1 VAELTL
7 PSALR
12 GLADQL
18 GTAVP
23 GAVATVAERL
33 VAAVP
38 GTEVVGGAVEQ
49 VARAVPG
56 AGPLEP
62 VGTQLKRPE
71 RVIRAARLLMEA
83 GVIRPERPDQAIRAA
98 QAFLS
103 YRMTPASG
111 FVVAAIRYPD
121 DPAIDDELGTLTFAQ
136 VDRRTN
142 ALARALADEGIGED
156 DGVAI
161 MCRDHRWF
169 IEATVALSKLGAT
182 SLYYNTQFAG
192 PQLRE
197 VTEREDPAAIIHDE
211 EFAEVVGE
219 AAGERPRWIAWHDG
233 DEADGTTLEELIEG
247 GDESD
252 LPAPGKTGNI
262 TLLTSGSTGT
272 PKGASRGQPDA
283 IDPIVAL
290 FSRIPMRAREPTVFA
305 APLFHA
311 WGFAHLNLG
320 LLLSSTYV
328 LRRRFNPERTLAAV
342 QEESATVLVIVPV
355 MMQRILELD
364 EEKRRQYDTSSLRVV
379 AASGGALSGDLAQRW
394 MDEFGDNLYN
404 LYGSTEV
411 AWATIATPKELRA
424 APGTTGSPPP
434 GTSIRILDDDKNE
447 LPAGE
452 TGEIYV
458 GNEMLLEGYT
468 SGESEEVVDGHM
480 STGDLGHLDD
490 EGRLF
495 IEGRADDMIVSG
507 GENVYPE
514 EVEETLEKHERVSEA
529 AVIGV
534 EDQEFGERLK
544 AFVVTEGEVSE
555 DDLKSHV
562 KGNLANYK
570 VPRDIEFIDELP
582 RKPQGKVD
590 KQKLAEEQEDDS
602 GGDGGGDDAGG
613 DGNG

>member
-1 VAELTL
+1 MADATL
-7 PSALR
+7 KNSLR

-23 GAVATVAERL
+23 SAAAGVAERL

-38 GTEVVGGAVEQ
+38 GTSALGGAVEQ
-49 VARAVPG
+49 VGRAVPG
-56 AGPLEP
+56 ATALES

-71 RVIRAARLLMEA
+71 RILRAARLLVEA
-83 GVIRPERPDQAIRAA
+83 GVIRPERPDQAIEAA
-98 QAFLS
+98 RAFLGL
-103 YRMTPASG
+103 RMTPASG

-121 DPAIDDELGTLTFAQ
+121 EPAICDERGTLTFAE

-142 ALARALADEGIGED
+142 ALARALADAGIEPD

-182 SLYYNTQFAG
+182 ALFYNTQFAG
-192 PQLRE
+192 PQLQE

-211 EFAEVVGE
+211 EFAEVIGE
-219 AAGERPRWIAWHDG
+219 AAGDRPRWLAWRDG
-233 DEADGTTLEELIEG
+233 EDADGTTLEELIEG
-247 GDESD
+247 SDDSD
-252 LPAPGKTGNI
+252 LPAPDNPGNI
-262 TLLTSGSTGT
+262 VLLTSGSTGT

-311 WGFAHLNLG
+311 WGFAHFNLG

-328 LRRRFNPERTLAAV
+328 LRRRFDPEATLAAID
-342 QEESATVLVIVPV
+342 EHAATTLVIVPV
-355 MMQRILELD
+355 MMQRILDLD
-364 EEKRRQYDTSSLRVV
+364 DRKRREHDISSLRVV

-394 MDEFGDNLYN
+394 MDEFGDDLYN

-411 AWATIATPKELRA
+411 AWATIATPDELRA

-434 GTSIRILDDDKNE
+434 GTSIRILDDDKDE

-490 EGRLF
+490 QGRLF
-495 IEGRADDMIVSG
+495 IEGRSDDMIVSG

-534 EDQEFGERLK
+534 EDEEFGERLK
-544 AFVVTEGEVSE
+544 AFVVTEGDVSE

-570 VPRDIEFIDELP
+570 VPREIEFLDELP

-590 KQKLAEEQEDDS
+590 KQRLAEESEDEDEDS
-602 GGDGGGDDAGG
+602 SGEDEDSSGEG
-613 DGNG
+613 

>member
-1 VAELTL
+1 VAGLTL
-7 PSALR
+7 TSSLR
-12 GLADQL
+12 GLAEQL

-23 GAVATVAERL
+23 AAAASVAERL

-38 GTEVVGGAVEQ
+38 GTEALGGAVEQ
-49 VARAVPG
+49 VGRAVPG
-56 AGPLEP
+56 GAPLES

-71 RVIRAARLLMEA
+71 RIIRAARLLVAA
-83 GVIRPERPDQAIRAA
+83 GVIRPERPDQAIAA
-98 QAFLS
+98 ARAFLG
-103 YRMTPASG
+103 YRMSPATG

-121 DPAIDDELGTLTFAQ
+121 DPAINDELGSLTFAQ

-142 ALARALADEGIGED
+142 ALARALADEGVGAD

-182 SLYYNTQFAG
+182 ALYYNTQFAG

-211 EFAEVVGE
+211 EFADVVGE
-219 AAGERPRWIAWHDG
+219 AAGERDRWIAWHDG
-233 DEADGTTLEELIEG
+233 DDADGTTLEELIQSA
-247 GDESD
+247 DDSD
-252 LPAPGKTGNI
+252 LPAPDEPGNI
-262 TLLTSGSTGT
+262 VLLTSGSTGT

-290 FSRIPMRAREPTVFA
+290 LSRLPLRAREPTVFA

-311 WGFAHLNLG
+311 WGFAHFNLG

-328 LRRRFNPERTLAAV
+328 LRRRFDPEATLAAID
-342 QEESATVLVIVPV
+342 EESATVLVIVPV

-364 EEKRRQYDTSSLRVV
+364 ADKRREHDTSSLRVV
-379 AASGGALSGDLAQRW
+379 AASGGALSGELAQRW
-394 MDEFGDNLYN
+394 MDEFGDSLYN

-411 AWATIATPKELRA
+411 AWATIARPEDLRD
-424 APGTTGSPPP
+424 APGTTGPPPP

-447 LPAGE
+447 LPPGE

-480 STGDLGHLDD
+480 STGDLGHLD
-490 EGRLF
+490 EQGRLF

-534 EDQEFGERLK
+534 EDEDFGERLK

-570 VPRDIEFIDELP
+570 VPRDIEFLDELP

-590 KQKLAEEQEDDS
+590 KQRLAEDEEEDDS
-602 GGDGGGDDAGG
+602 GGEG
-613 DGNG
+613 